1 MSGDTQSNVS
11 NLKSNGAIAISKCLL
26 LWILNLFFLFLI
38 GQFIVKAF
46 AAKWERA
53 LFGILGTVAALLATI
68 IVLRIEKKSLKDIG
82 LFWQRTSIQRF
93 FKGIIVGVICFAF
106 LLFLLLLIT
115 PLHIQQNPA
124 SISFVDLLSYW
135 PILPLALMEEIA
147 FRAYPMVRLN
157 QVYGMRITQIIVAI
171 AFALYHVATGWSLF
185 AAFLGPGVWAIV
197 FGLSAQWSG
206 GIAMPT
212 GIHVALNILQ
222 PLVGMG
228 AGNYASVW
236 LLDYPKGTTP
246 AQIQRADN
254 MGTILQ
260 LSILLFAW
268 LATELYIR
276 KQKKKN
282 STRR

>member
-1 MSGDTQSNVS
+1 MNSDTKSNTS
-11 NLKSNGAIAISKCLL
+11 ILKSDGAIVISKCLL
-26 LWILNLFFLFLI
+26 LWIQNLFFLFLV
-38 GQFIVKAF
+38 GQFLVKAF

-53 LFGILGTVAALLATI
+53 LYGILGTLAALLATYI
-68 IVLRIEKKSLKDIG
+68 LLRLEKKSLKDIG
-82 LFWQRTSIQRF
+82 LYWQRTSIQRF
-93 FKGIIVGVICFAF
+93 FIGIIVGAICFAI
-106 LLFLLLLIT
+106 LLSLLLLIT

-124 SISFVDLLSYW
+124 SISFVDLFAYW

-157 QVYGMRITQIIVAI
+157 HVFGFRITQIIVAI
-171 AFALYHVATGWSLF
+171 AFALYHVATGWGLF

-197 FGLSAQWSG
+197 FGLSARWSG

-212 GIHVALNILQ
+212 GIHVALNLLQ

-228 AGNYASVW
+228 AGTYASVW

-246 AQIQRADN
+246 GQIQRADN
-254 MGTILQ
+254 VGTILQ

-268 LATELYIR
+268 MATEFYIR
-276 KQKKKN
+276 KQKKKQYA
-282 STRR
+282 R